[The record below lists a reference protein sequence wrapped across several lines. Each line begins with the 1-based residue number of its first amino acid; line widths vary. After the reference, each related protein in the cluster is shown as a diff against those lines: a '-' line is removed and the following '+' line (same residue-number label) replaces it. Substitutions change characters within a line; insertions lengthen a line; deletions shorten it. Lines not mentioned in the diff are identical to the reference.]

1 MTTSIASTVITE
13 PFAPNSNENN
23 DKDGL
28 GKLMRVLPLW
38 IAETIEA
45 EADSI
50 EEIAVDL
57 GRPLQIKT
65 FDRHDA
71 HDQIVTRDDL
81 HYIIHRIEGFRSD
94 NRTGI
99 DGTLHRLSAV
109 RDRYDE
115 IIGVTVRVGRF
126 VSGIAQ
132 PLRHALASPESLM
145 IIGPPGVGKTTL
157 LRDVSRILAEQH
169 GPKCIVVDSSNEIGG
184 DGKVPHRGIGNARRM
199 QVSDPTRQ
207 AHVLLQA
214 LTNHGPSAII
224 ADELGQEADVD
235 IITTIARRG
244 VKVVATVHGRTLLDV
259 MENPVLTP
267 LLGGIDKDNDR
278 RMGRPV
284 FGTAL
289 EIENRSTWHLIP
301 DVGDTIDKTLT
312 RTPYERLHVTPGTPT
327 SDVPPAPDSHHRE
340 VHS

>member
-1 MTTSIASTVITE
+1 VTISSAFTTTTAPYAATE
-13 PFAPNSNENN
+13 RP
-23 DKDGL
+23 DGFDQL
-28 GKLMRVLPLW
+28 LKVLPLW
-38 IAETIEA
+38 IAEAVEMEADTIEEVA
-45 EADSI
+45 I
-50 EEIAVDL
+50 DL
-57 GRPLQIKT
+57 GRSLQTKAG
-65 FDRHDA
+65 DDHCA
-71 HDQIVTRDDL
+71 HDQVVTRDDL
-81 HYIIHRIEGFRSD
+81 HYIIHRIDGFRSD

-115 IIGVTVRVGRF
+115 IIGITVRVGRF
-126 VSGIAQ
+126 VSGIAD
-132 PLRHALASPESLM
+132 PLRPTLGSRDSLM

-214 LTNHGPSAII
+214 LANHGPTAIV

-259 MENPVLTP
+259 LENPVLTP
-267 LLGGIDKDNDR
+267 LLGGIDRDR
-278 RMGRPV
+278 GQRMGRPV
-284 FGTAL
+284 FGAAL
-289 EIENRSTWHLIP
+289 EIEDRTTWHLIP
-301 DVGDTIDKTLT
+301 DVGATVDDILNRQPYD
-312 RTPYERLHVTPGTPT
+312 RTPTTPGTPT
-327 SDVPPAPDSHHRE
+327 TPSPTRE
-340 VHS
+340 EVLS